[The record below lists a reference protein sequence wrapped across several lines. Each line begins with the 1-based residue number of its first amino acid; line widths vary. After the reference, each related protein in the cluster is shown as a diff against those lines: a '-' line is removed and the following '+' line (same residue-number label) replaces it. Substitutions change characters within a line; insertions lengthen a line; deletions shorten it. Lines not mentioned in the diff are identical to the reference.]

1 MPSTV
6 EQLTPTRVKLT
17 IEMPFTELQPAIDK
31 AYADIAQ
38 QVKLPGFRKGHVP
51 HAVIDQ
57 RFGRGMVLQEAINDA
72 LPNAYGAAV
81 NEHDLRPL
89 GQPDIDVTKLE
100 DNDVVEFTAE
110 VDVRPAFDLPEFSSV
125 SVTVPSVSA
134 SDDDVNERIGML
146 RERFAVNTDVDRAAA
161 EGDLITVDLEGRQN
175 GEILDDATATGIAHK
190 VGSEGMI
197 DGFDDA
203 VKGLKVG
210 ESATFTSKLLGGA
223 HKDQDADITVTVTKV
238 QEQELPEVD
247 DEFAQMVSQFD
258 TVDEMKADLKA
269 SLEQMSRLD
278 QAAAARDKVLE
289 EVINKVDFELPQAV
303 VDSELE
309 ARKEQVNQQLSRAG
323 LTVDDYL
330 EQSDDETAETPEEFW
345 AEIDKGAINALRAQI
360 ILDKLADEHEL
371 QPTQEELT
379 QLIFRKAQEN
389 RTTPDQEAQH
399 MVDHNHLPEWIQ
411 EIRRSKA
418 LSEIVNAATIV
429 DEDGNSVDLS
439 RLAPDGTIVSDEELA
454 EEQPADAEPADE
466 VVEQTTEA

>member
-389 RTTPDQEAQH
+389 GTTPDQEAQH

-454 EEQPADAEPADE
+454 EEQPADAEAADE